1 MVRNSLPVSP
11 ELDAG
16 LIRNNHR
23 HSPGLERAAV
33 HKDLSRNMA
42 EGSGLT
48 FPAILPH
55 LVDVGTLNINC
66 LQPVR
71 VHVVPVSQFEDCLDL
86 VDDPQCAPGC
96 PLPDVPSMEP
106 ALLVYRPQSSLLIFE
121 VALQEIKVILAADC

>member
-33 HKDLSRNMA
+33 NKDLSRNMA

-71 VHVVPVSQFEDCLDL
+71 VHVVAVSQFEDRLDL
-86 VDDPQCAPGC
+86 VNDPQCPPC
-96 PLPDVPSMEP
+96 RPLSDISCVEP
-106 ALLVYRPQSSLLIFE
+106 AVLVYRPESSLLIFE
-121 VALQEIKVILAADC
+121 VTLQWSKALLAPSC